1 MFAKFAAP
9 FVAAAALATG
19 VLSTPVAYKSPNT
32 LAARGGQS
40 FNHWGG
46 FSSLDNFDNF
56 YGSDDF
62 SHHRNFNQIVV
73 KQDSELVCHSQQ
85 VVIIQQRLAV
95 LQEMAKK
102 FVSIALP
109 CKLVSRV
116 LQRIITE
123 QICEVETQ
131 TIVFQQYY
139 ASLGGFSHD
148 LTRSS
153 GRHPGYDNSIVSHFG
168 DFYNS
173 DGSLSDYDFGFS
185 GHDIGTNYY
194 VPTSN
199 WQDGHS
205 ESSVGSAYQTAQAAS
220 YY

>member
-1 MFAKFAAP
+1 MFAKLAAP
-9 FVAAAALATG
+9 FVAVALATG
-19 VLSTPVAYKSPNT
+19 VLSSPVAYSSTNA

-62 SHHRNFNQIVV
+62 SHSHNFNQVV
-73 KQDSELVCHSQQ
+73 IKQDSQLVCHSEQ

-102 FVSIALP
+102 
-109 CKLVSRV
+109 
-116 LQRIITE
+116 IITE

-131 TIVFQQYY
+131 TIVFQQYHS
-139 ASLGGFSHD
+139 SLGGFSHD

-153 GRHPGYDNSIVSHFG
+153 GRHAGYDHSIVSHFG
-168 DFYNS
+168 NFYNS
-173 DGSLSDYDFGFS
+173 DGSLSNSDFGFS
-185 GHDIGTNYY
+185 GHDIGSNYY

-199 WQDGHS
+199 WNDGS
-205 ESSVGSAYQTAQAAS
+205 SPSSVGNAYAAAQGAS
-220 YY
+220 LS

>member
-9 FVAAAALATG
+9 FIAMSALATG
-19 VLSTPVAYKSPNT
+19 VMSSPVAYQSTNA

-40 FNHWGG
+40 FNNWGG
-46 FSSLDNFDNF
+46 MSSLSNFDNF
-56 YGSDDF
+56 YGADDF
-62 SHHRNFNQIVV
+62 SHSHNFKTTVV
-73 KQDSELVCHSQQ
+73 KQDSELVCHSQT
-85 VVIIQQRLAV
+85 VEIIQQRLVV

-102 FVSIALP
+102 
-109 CKLVSRV
+109 
-116 LQRIITE
+116 IITE

-153 GRHPGYDNSIVSHFG
+153 GRSVGYDNSVASHYG

-173 DGSLSDYDFGFS
+173 DGSLSTYDFGFS
-185 GHDIGTNYY
+185 GSDVGSNYY
-194 VPTSN
+194 VPSNSN
-199 WQDGHS
+199 WNS
-205 ESSVGSAYQTAQAAS
+205 NSSPSSVGSAYQAAQAAS

>member
-1 MFAKFAAP
+1 MFAKFSAL
-9 FVAAAALATG
+9 FVAVALATG
-19 VLSTPVAYKSPNT
+19 VTSAPCLQVQRHRYIP
-32 LAARGGQS
+32 S
-40 FNHWGG
+40 FNNWGG
-46 FSSLDNFDNF
+46 ISSLTNFDNF

-62 SHHRNFNQIVV
+62 AHTRNFNQVVV
-73 KQDSELVCHSQQ
+73 KQDSELVCHSEQ

-102 FVSIALP
+102 
-109 CKLVSRV
+109 
-116 LQRIITE
+116 IITE

-153 GRHPGYDNSIVSHFG
+153 SRQVGYDNSIAQHYG

-173 DGSLSDYDFGFS
+173 DGSLSNYDFGFS
-185 GHDIGTNYY
+185 GHDIGSNYY
-194 VPTSN
+194 VPSSN
-199 WQDGHS
+199 WNQNS
-205 ESSVGSAYQTAQAAS
+205 SPSSVGSAYQAAQAAS
-220 YY
+220 WY